1 MFQPLR
7 STTLRWLS
15 GGLHGGHHSNL
26 NGARCMVK
34 KTLLSL
40 TVKSLGS
47 NAVENNLRTFGSLG
61 ESKSS
66 EHSGKRRKGR
76 RDNTWN
82 MGRFTGHTSQLSKDV
97 EIHPGF
103 KDFEDMQVKEGN
115 QPVFGTWK

>member
-26 NGARCMVK
+26 NGARYVVK

-47 NAVENNLRTFGSLG
+47 NAVENNLRTFGSLD
-61 ESKSS
+61 ESSKSS
-66 EHSGKRRKGR
+66 EPSGRRRKGR
-76 RDNTWN
+76 RDNTWS

-103 KDFEDMQVKEGN
+103 KDFEDIQVKEGN
-115 QPVFGTWK
+115 QPVFGT